1 VTESRRASRTVAVF
15 GSSEAHEGDAL
26 YEQARAV
33 GRLLANAGAIVLTG
47 GYGGVMEGASRG
59 ACEAG
64 GRAVGVVASALFPAR
79 DPNRFLSEHH
89 ETQNLHERTQALI
102 ERADAYLVLHGKS
115 GTLAELTLVWA
126 LIRAGSLTRRPVVL
140 LGPAFSRLVQL
151 LSEEGMLDGKELRS
165 TRIAE
170 DPESAV
176 RLVCEEEA

>member
-1 VTESRRASRTVAVF
+1 VTDGALPARTVAVF
-15 GSSEAHEGDAL
+15 GSSEPQEGDAL
-26 YEQARAV
+26 YEQARTV
-33 GRLLANAGAIVLTG
+33 GRLLAKTGVVVLTG

-64 GRAVGVVASALFPAR
+64 GLAVGVVSSALFGTR
-79 DPNRFLSEHH
+79 DPNPFLSERH

-140 LGPAFSRLVQL
+140 LGPAFSRLVAL
-151 LSEEGMLDGKELRS
+151 LAEEGMLDGKELRC
-165 TRIAE
+165 TRIAD
-170 DPESAV
+170 DPEAAV
-176 RLVCEEEA
+176 RFVCEEA